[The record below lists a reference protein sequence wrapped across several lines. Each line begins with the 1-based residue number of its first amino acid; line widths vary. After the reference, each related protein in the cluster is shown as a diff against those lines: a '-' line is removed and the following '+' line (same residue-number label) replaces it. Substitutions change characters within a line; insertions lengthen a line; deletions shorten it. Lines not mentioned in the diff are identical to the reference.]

1 MKYLICN
8 NGCDD
13 TTYTEIELTE
23 EELQIII
30 RFAKEN
36 NKNSTY
42 QCKPSIAIY
51 GKYSINKDEDDED
64 GYFWYD
70 YNDEDN
76 LV

>member
-8 NGCDD
+8 IGCDD
-13 TTYTEIELTE
+13 TTETEIELTE
-23 EELQIII
+23 EELKTII

-36 NKNSTY
+36 NENSTY

-51 GKYSINKDEDDED
+51 GKYLINKTGNDEDD
-64 GYFWYD
+64 YFWYE